1 MENNALAE
9 NKMGVMPVNKLL
21 LSMAVPMMISMLV
34 QALYNVVDSVF
45 VSRISENALT
55 AVSLAFPMQNLL
67 ISFAVGFGV
76 GINAL
81 MSRALGEKDPAHASR
96 IAVSGMVLEAAS
108 YVVFLILG
116 LFFTEVFMRAQISSE
131 VPAEDAEE
139 IIRYGVDYL
148 RVVLILS
155 LGVFAEITFE
165 RILQSTG
172 RTTLSM
178 LTQLIGAVLNIIF
191 DPILIFGLLG
201 FPALGIAGAAWA
213 TVGGQII
220 AAIVAFFINK
230 HKNVEINLAGARPSW
245 VSIAAISRISIPS
258 IVMSSISS
266 AMTFFM
272 NRILTT
278 FVSTAATVFGAY
290 FKLQSFV
297 FMPVFGLNNGMVPII
312 GYNYGARK
320 PERIHK
326 TIKLSMVYA
335 TGIMAVGFAIFQLV
349 PDKLLLFFDASENM
363 LNIGVPALR
372 IVSTC
377 FLLAGVNVICS
388 SACQAFGFG
397 MYSLYISAARQLVV
411 LVPVAYLMSLTGELG
426 NVWLSF
432 PIAELIAIAICVPM
446 LLHVLKKTGMTVKK
460 DKQRA

>member
-1 MENNALAE
+1 MENQQIKE

-108 YVVFLILG
+108 YLIFLVLG
-116 LFFTEVFMRAQISSE
+116 LFFTETFMRAQISSE
-131 VPAEDAEE
+131 VPAQDAAE
-139 IIRYGVDYL
+139 IIAYGVDYL
-148 RVVLILS
+148 RIVLILS
-155 LGVFAEITFE
+155 FGVFIEITFE

-178 LTQLIGAVLNIIF
+178 VTQLIGAVLNIIF

-201 FPALGIAGAAWA
+201 FPKLGIAGAAWA
-213 TVGGQII
+213 TVGGQIV
-220 AAIVAFFINK
+220 AAVVAFFINK
-230 HKNVEINLAGARPSW
+230 HKNVEISLAGAKPSW
-245 VSIAAISRISIPS
+245 VSIAAISKISIPS

-266 AMTFFM
+266 VMTFFM
-272 NRILTT
+272 NRILTN
-278 FVSTAATVFGAY
+278 FASTAATVFGAY

-335 TGIMAVGFAIFQLV
+335 TGIMAIGFIVFQLV

-363 LNIGVPALR
+363 LSIGVPALR

-377 FLLAGVNVICS
+377 FLLAGVNIICS
-388 SACQAFGFG
+388 SSCQAFGYG

-411 LVPVAYLMSLTGELG
+411 LVPVAYLMSLTGKLG

-432 PIAELIAIAICVPM
+432 PIAELIAIAICVPL
-446 LLHVLKKTGMTVKK
+446 LLHVLRKTGMTVKK
-460 DKQRA
+460 QKNA

>member
-1 MENNALAE
+1 MDETLQKA

-108 YVVFLILG
+108 YVIFLILG
-116 LFFTEVFMRAQISSE
+116 LFFTETFMRAQISAE
-131 VPAEDAEE
+131 VPAEDAAE
-139 IIRYGVDYL
+139 IIEHGVSYL
-148 RVVLILS
+148 RIVLIFS
-155 LGVFAEITFE
+155 FGVFAEITYE

-178 LTQLIGAVLNIIF
+178 ITQLIGAVLNIIF

-201 FPALGIAGAAWA
+201 FPAMGIAGAAVA

-230 HKNVEINLAGARPSW
+230 HWNHEISLAGARPAK
-245 VSIAAISRISIPS
+245 VSMLAISKISIPS

-266 AMTFFM
+266 VMTFFM
-272 NRILTT
+272 NLILTT
-278 FVSTAATVFGAY
+278 FTATAAAVFGVY

-297 FMPVFGLNNGMVPII
+297 FMPVFGLNNGMVPIVS
-312 GYNYGARK
+312 YNYGARK
-320 PERIHK
+320 RK
-326 TIKLSMVYA
+326 RLVDTVKFSALLAVA
-335 TGIMAVGFAIFQLV
+335 IMLVGLVVIQLFPANILGLFEAS
-349 PDKLLLFFDASENM
+349 PDM
-363 LNIGVPALR
+363 LAIGVPALR
-372 IVSTC
+372 IISLC
-377 FLLAGVNVICS
+377 FVFAGFSIICS
-388 SACQAFGFG
+388 STFQALGNG
-397 MYSLYISAARQLVV
+397 LLSMMISIVRQL
-411 LVPVAYLMSLTGELG
+411 LILLPAAFFLSLSGSVTA
-426 NVWLSF
+426 VWWAF
-432 PIAELIAIAICVPM
+432 PIAELASLALCVIFLRRIYRRVILP
-446 LLHVLKKTGMTVKK
+446 LE
-460 DKQRA
+460 

>member
-1 MENNALAE
+1 
-9 NKMGVMPVNKLL
+9 
-21 LSMAVPMMISMLV
+21 
-34 QALYNVVDSVF
+34 
-45 VSRISENALT
+45 
-55 AVSLAFPMQNLL
+55 MQNLL

-108 YVVFLILG
+108 YVVFLVLG
-116 LFFTEVFMRAQISSE
+116 LFFTEIFMRAQISSE

-148 RVVLILS
+148 QIVLIFS
-155 LGVFAEITFE
+155 FGVFAEITFE

-178 LTQLIGAVLNIIF
+178 ITQLIGAILNIIF

-230 HKNVEINLAGARPSW
+230 HKNVEINLVGARPSW

-266 AMTFFM
+266 VMTFFM

-326 TIKLSMVYA
+326 TIKLSVVYA
-335 TGIMAVGFAIFQLV
+335 TAIMAVGFVIFQFV

-363 LNIGVPALR
+363 LSIGIPALR
-372 IVSTC
+372 IISTC
-377 FLLAGVNVICS
+377 FLLAGINVICS

-397 MYSLYISAARQLVV
+397 MYSLYISAARQLLV
-411 LVPVAYLMSLTGELG
+411 LVPVAYLMSLTGKLG

-460 DKQRA
+460 DKQRV

>member
-1 MENNALAE
+1 MENNVPNE

-96 IAVSGMVLEAAS
+96 IAASGMVLEATS
-108 YVVFLILG
+108 YFVFLVLG
-116 LFFTEVFMRAQISSE
+116 LFFTEIFMRAQISSE

-148 RVVLILS
+148 QIVLIFS
-155 LGVFAEITFE
+155 FGVFAEITFE

-172 RTTLSM
+172 RTALSM
-178 LTQLIGAVLNIIF
+178 ITQLIGAILNIIF

-230 HKNVEINLAGARPSW
+230 HKNVEINLVGARPSW

-266 AMTFFM
+266 VMTFFM

-326 TIKLSMVYA
+326 TIKLSVVYA
-335 TGIMAVGFAIFQLV
+335 TAIMAVGFVIFQLV

-363 LNIGVPALR
+363 LSIGIPALR
-372 IVSTC
+372 IISTC
-377 FLLAGVNVICS
+377 FLLAGINVICS

-397 MYSLYISAARQLVV
+397 MYSLYISAARQLLV
-411 LVPVAYLMSLTGELG
+411 LVPVAYLMSLTGKLG

>member
-1 MENNALAE
+1 MENQQIKE

-67 ISFAVGFGV
+67 IAFAVGFGV

-96 IAVSGMVLEAAS
+96 IAVSGMVLEAVS

-116 LFFTEVFMRAQISSE
+116 LFFTETFMRAQISSE
-131 VPAEDAEE
+131 VPAEDAAE
-139 IIRYGVDYL
+139 IIAYGVDYL
-148 RVVLILS
+148 RIVLILS
-155 LGVFAEITFE
+155 FGVFAEITFE

-178 LTQLIGAVLNIIF
+178 VTQLIGAILNIIF

-230 HKNVEINLAGARPSW
+230 YKNVEISLAGAKPAW

-266 AMTFFM
+266 VMTFFM

-335 TGIMAVGFAIFQLV
+335 TGIMAIGFIVFQLV

-363 LNIGVPALR
+363 LSIGVPALR

-377 FLLAGVNVICS
+377 FLLAGVNIICS
-388 SACQAFGFG
+388 SSCQAFGYG
-397 MYSLYISAARQLVV
+397 MYSLYISAARQLLV
-411 LVPVAYLMSLTGELG
+411 LIPVAYLMSLTGKLS

-432 PIAELIAIAICVPM
+432 PIAELIAIAICVPL
-446 LLHVLKKTGMTVKK
+446 LLHVLRKTGMAAQ
-460 DKQRA
+460 KQPKSK

>member
-1 MENNALAE
+1 MENQQIKE

-67 ISFAVGFGV
+67 IAFAVGFGV

-96 IAVSGMVLEAAS
+96 IAVSGMVLEAVS
-108 YVVFLILG
+108 YVVFLVIG

-131 VPAEDAEE
+131 VPAEDADE
-139 IIRYGVDYL
+139 IIAYGVDYL
-148 RVVLILS
+148 RIVLILS
-155 LGVFAEITFE
+155 FGVFAEITFE

-178 LTQLIGAVLNIIF
+178 VTQLIGAVLNIIF

-230 HKNVEINLAGARPSW
+230 HKNVEISLAGAKPAW

-266 AMTFFM
+266 VMTFFM

-320 PERIHK
+320 PERIHM

-335 TGIMAVGFAIFQLV
+335 TGIMAIGFIIFQLV

-363 LNIGVPALR
+363 LSIGVPALR

-377 FLLAGVNVICS
+377 FLLAGVNIICS
-388 SACQAFGFG
+388 SSCQAFGYG
-397 MYSLYISAARQLVV
+397 MYSLYISAARQLLV
-411 LVPVAYLMSLTGELG
+411 LIPVAYLMSLTGELN

-432 PIAELIAIAICVPM
+432 PIAELIAIAICVP
-446 LLHVLKKTGMTVKK
+446 LLRHVLRKTGMTVKK
-460 DKQRA
+460 QPKS

>member
-1 MENNALAE
+1 MENQQIKE

-67 ISFAVGFGV
+67 IAFAVGFGV

-116 LFFTEVFMRAQISSE
+116 LFFTETFMRAQISSE
-131 VPAEDAEE
+131 VPAEDAAE
-139 IIRYGVDYL
+139 IIAYGVDYL
-148 RVVLILS
+148 RIVLILS
-155 LGVFAEITFE
+155 FGVFAEITFE

-178 LTQLIGAVLNIIF
+178 VTQLIGAILNIIF

-230 HKNVEINLAGARPSW
+230 YKNVEISLAGAKPAW

-266 AMTFFM
+266 VMTFFM

-297 FMPVFGLNNGMVPII
+297 FMPVFGLNNGMVPLI

-335 TGIMAVGFAIFQLV
+335 TGIMAIGFIVFQLV

-363 LNIGVPALR
+363 LSIGVPALR

-377 FLLAGVNVICS
+377 FLLAGVNIICS
-388 SACQAFGFG
+388 SSCQAFGYG
-397 MYSLYISAARQLVV
+397 MYSLYISAARQLLV
-411 LVPVAYLMSLTGELG
+411 LIPVAYLMSLTGKLS

-432 PIAELIAIAICVPM
+432 PIAELIAIAICVPL
-446 LLHVLKKTGMTVKK
+446 LLHVLRKTGMAAQ
-460 DKQRA
+460 KQPKSK

>member
-1 MENNALAE
+1 MQEKLQTE
-9 NKMGVMPVNKLL
+9 KKMGVMPVNKLL
-21 LSMAVPMMISMLV
+21 LSMAVPMIISMLV
-34 QALYNVVDSVF
+34 QALYNVVDSIF

-96 IAVSGMVLEAAS
+96 IAISGMVLEAAS
-108 YVVFLILG
+108 YVIFLILG
-116 LFFTEVFMRAQISSE
+116 LFFTETFMRAQISGE
-131 VPAEDAEE
+131 VPAEDAAE
-139 IIRYGVDYL
+139 IISHGVSYL
-148 RVVLILS
+148 RIVLIFS
-155 LGVFAEITFE
+155 FGVFIEITYE

-178 LTQLIGAVLNIIF
+178 ITQLIGAILNIIF

-201 FPALGIAGAAWA
+201 FPEMGIAGAAIA
-213 TVGGQII
+213 TVGGQIV

-230 HKNVEINLAGARPSW
+230 HWNREITLAGARPSK
-245 VSIAAISRISIPS
+245 VSISIPS

-266 AMTFFM
+266 GTTFFM
-272 NRILTT
+272 NLILTT
-278 FVSTAATVFGAY
+278 FTATAAAVFGVY

-312 GYNYGARK
+312 GYNYGANK

-326 TIKLSMVYA
+326 TIKLSMLYA
-335 TGIMAVGFAIFQLV
+335 TLLMVIGFAVFQLL
-349 PDKLLLFFDASENM
+349 PEQLLLLFDASEDM
-363 LNIGVPALR
+363 LKIGGPALR
-372 IVSTC
+372 IISFS
-377 FLLAGVNVICS
+377 FLLAGLNIIAS
-388 SACQAFGFG
+388 SSCQAFGYG
-397 MYSLYISAARQLVV
+397 MYSLYISAARQLVI
-411 LVPVAYLMSLTGELG
+411 LVPAAYLLSLTGTLS

-432 PIAELIAIAICVPM
+432 PVAEVVSVFVCQF
-446 LLHVLKKTGMTVKK
+446 LLRHVLKKTGMEPPKK
-460 DKQRA
+460 KKA

>member
-1 MENNALAE
+1 MENQQIEE

-67 ISFAVGFGV
+67 IAFAVGFGV

-96 IAVSGMVLEAAS
+96 IAVSGMVLEAVS
-108 YVVFLILG
+108 YVVFLVIG

-131 VPAEDAEE
+131 VPAEDAAE
-139 IIRYGVDYL
+139 IIAYGVDYL
-148 RVVLILS
+148 RIVLILS
-155 LGVFAEITFE
+155 FGVFAEITFE

-178 LTQLIGAVLNIIF
+178 VTQLIGAILNIIF

-230 HKNVEINLAGARPSW
+230 YKNVEISLAGAKPAW

-266 AMTFFM
+266 VMTFFM

-335 TGIMAVGFAIFQLV
+335 TGIMAIGFIVFQLV

-363 LNIGVPALR
+363 LSIGVPALR

-377 FLLAGVNVICS
+377 FLLAGVNIICS
-388 SACQAFGFG
+388 SSCQAFGYG
-397 MYSLYISAARQLVV
+397 MYSLYISAARQLLV
-411 LVPVAYLMSLTGELG
+411 LVPVAYLMSLTGELN

-432 PIAELIAIAICVPM
+432 PIAELIAIAVCVP
-446 LLHVLKKTGMTVKK
+446 LLRHVLRKTGMTVKK
-460 DKQRA
+460 QPKS

>member
-1 MENNALAE
+1 MENQQIEE

-67 ISFAVGFGV
+67 IAFAVGFGV

-116 LFFTEVFMRAQISSE
+116 LFFTETFMRAQISSE
-131 VPAEDAEE
+131 VPAEDAAE
-139 IIRYGVDYL
+139 IIAYGVDYL
-148 RVVLILS
+148 RIVLILS
-155 LGVFAEITFE
+155 FGVFAEITFE

-178 LTQLIGAVLNIIF
+178 VTQLIGAVLNIIF

-230 HKNVEINLAGARPSW
+230 HKNVEISLAGAKPAW

-266 AMTFFM
+266 VMTFFM

-335 TGIMAVGFAIFQLV
+335 TGIMAIGFIVFQLV

-363 LNIGVPALR
+363 LSIGVPALR

-377 FLLAGVNVICS
+377 FLLAGVNIICS
-388 SACQAFGFG
+388 SSCQAFGYG
-397 MYSLYISAARQLVV
+397 MYSLYISAARQLLV
-411 LVPVAYLMSLTGELG
+411 LIPVAYLMSLTGKLS

-432 PIAELIAIAICVPM
+432 PIAELIAIAVCVP
-446 LLHVLKKTGMTVKK
+446 LLRHVLRKTGMTVKK
-460 DKQRA
+460 QPKS

>member
-1 MENNALAE
+1 MENQQITE

-96 IAVSGMVLEAAS
+96 IAVSGMVLEAVS
-108 YVVFLILG
+108 YVVFLVIG

-131 VPAEDAEE
+131 VPAEDAAE
-139 IIRYGVDYL
+139 IIAYGVDYL
-148 RVVLILS
+148 RIVLILS
-155 LGVFAEITFE
+155 FGVFAEITFE

-178 LTQLIGAVLNIIF
+178 VTQLIGAVLNIIF

-230 HKNVEINLAGARPSW
+230 HKNVEISLAGAKPAW

-266 AMTFFM
+266 VMTFFM

-335 TGIMAVGFAIFQLV
+335 TGIMAIGFIVFQLV

-363 LNIGVPALR
+363 LSIGVPALR

-377 FLLAGVNVICS
+377 FLLAGVNIICS
-388 SACQAFGFG
+388 SSCQAFGYG
-397 MYSLYISAARQLVV
+397 MYSLYISAARQLLV
-411 LVPVAYLMSLTGELG
+411 LIPVAYLMSLTGKLS

-432 PIAELIAIAICVPM
+432 PIAELIAIAVCVP
-446 LLHVLKKTGMTVKK
+446 LLRHVLRKTGMTVKK
-460 DKQRA
+460 QPKS

>member
-1 MENNALAE
+1 MENQQIKE

-67 ISFAVGFGV
+67 IAFAVGFGV

-96 IAVSGMVLEAAS
+96 IAVSGMVLEAVS
-108 YVVFLILG
+108 YVVFLVIG

-131 VPAEDAEE
+131 VPAEDAAE
-139 IIRYGVDYL
+139 IIAYGVDYL
-148 RVVLILS
+148 RIVLILS
-155 LGVFAEITFE
+155 FGVFAEITFE

-178 LTQLIGAVLNIIF
+178 VTQLIGAVLNIIF

-230 HKNVEINLAGARPSW
+230 HKNVEISLAGAKPAW

-266 AMTFFM
+266 VMTFFM

-335 TGIMAVGFAIFQLV
+335 TGIMAIGFIVFQLV

-363 LNIGVPALR
+363 LSIGVPALR

-377 FLLAGVNVICS
+377 FLLAGVNIICS
-388 SACQAFGFG
+388 SSCQAFGYG
-397 MYSLYISAARQLVV
+397 MYSLYISAARQLLV
-411 LVPVAYLMSLTGELG
+411 LIPVAYLMSLTGELN

-432 PIAELIAIAICVPM
+432 PIAELIAIAICVP
-446 LLHVLKKTGMTVKK
+446 LLRHVLRKTGMTVKK
-460 DKQRA
+460 QPKS

>member
-1 MENNALAE
+1 MENNVPNE

-55 AVSLAFPMQNLL
+55 AG
-67 ISFAVGFGV
+67 FACFSDAEPSHFLCRRLWCRHH
-76 GINAL
+76 AL

-108 YVVFLILG
+108 YVVFLVLG
-116 LFFTEVFMRAQISSE
+116 LFFTEIFMRAQISSE

-148 RVVLILS
+148 QIVLIFS
-155 LGVFAEITFE
+155 FGVFAEITFE

-178 LTQLIGAVLNIIF
+178 ITQLIGAILNIIF

-230 HKNVEINLAGARPSW
+230 HKNVEINLVGARPSW

-266 AMTFFM
+266 VMTFFM

-297 FMPVFGLNNGMVPII
+297 FQPVFGLNNGMVPII

-326 TIKLSMVYA
+326 TIKLSVVYA
-335 TGIMAVGFAIFQLV
+335 TAIMAVGFVIFQFV

-363 LNIGVPALR
+363 LSIGIPALR
-372 IVSTC
+372 IISTC
-377 FLLAGVNVICS
+377 FLLAGINVICS

-397 MYSLYISAARQLVV
+397 MYSLYISAARQLLV
-411 LVPVAYLMSLTGELG
+411 LVPVAYLMSLTGKLG

-460 DKQRA
+460 DKQRV

>member
-1 MENNALAE
+1 MENQQIKE

-108 YVVFLILG
+108 YLIFLVLG
-116 LFFTEVFMRAQISSE
+116 LFFTETFMRAQISSE
-131 VPAEDAEE
+131 VPAQDAAE
-139 IIRYGVDYL
+139 IIAYGVDYL
-148 RVVLILS
+148 RIVLILS
-155 LGVFAEITFE
+155 FGVFIEITFE

-178 LTQLIGAVLNIIF
+178 VTQLIGAVLNIIF

-201 FPALGIAGAAWA
+201 FPKLGIAGAAWA
-213 TVGGQII
+213 TVGGQIV
-220 AAIVAFFINK
+220 AAVVAFFINK
-230 HKNVEINLAGARPSW
+230 HKNVEISLAGAKPSW
-245 VSIAAISRISIPS
+245 VSIAAISKISIPS

-266 AMTFFM
+266 VMTFFM

-278 FVSTAATVFGAY
+278 FASTAATVFGTY

-335 TGIMAVGFAIFQLV
+335 TGIMAIGFIVFQLV

-363 LNIGVPALR
+363 LSIGVPALR

-377 FLLAGVNVICS
+377 FLLAGVNIICS
-388 SACQAFGFG
+388 SSCQAFGYG

-411 LVPVAYLMSLTGELG
+411 LVPVAYFLSLTGKL
-426 NVWLSF
+426 NVVWLAF
-432 PIAELIAIAICVPM
+432 PIAELIAIGICVPL
-446 LLHVLKKTGMTVKK
+446 LLHVLKKTGMSAKT
-460 DKQRA
+460 RTENP

>member
-1 MENNALAE
+1 MENQQIKE

-108 YVVFLILG
+108 YLIFLVLG
-116 LFFTEVFMRAQISSE
+116 LFFTETFMRAQISSE
-131 VPAEDAEE
+131 VPAQDAAE
-139 IIRYGVDYL
+139 IIAYGVDYL
-148 RVVLILS
+148 RIVLILS
-155 LGVFAEITFE
+155 FGVFIEITFE

-178 LTQLIGAVLNIIF
+178 VTQLIGAVLNIIF

-201 FPALGIAGAAWA
+201 FPKLGIAGAAWA
-213 TVGGQII
+213 TVGGQIV
-220 AAIVAFFINK
+220 AAVVAFFINK
-230 HKNVEINLAGARPSW
+230 HKNVEISLAGAKPSW
-245 VSIAAISRISIPS
+245 VSIAAISKISIPS

-266 AMTFFM
+266 VMTFFM

-278 FVSTAATVFGAY
+278 FASTAATVFGAY

-335 TGIMAVGFAIFQLV
+335 TGIMAIGFIVFQIV

-363 LNIGVPALR
+363 LSIGVPALR

-377 FLLAGVNVICS
+377 FLLAGVNIICS
-388 SACQAFGFG
+388 SSCQAFGYG

-411 LVPVAYLMSLTGELG
+411 LVPVAYLMSLTGKLG

-432 PIAELIAIAICVPM
+432 PIAELIAIAICVPL
-446 LLHVLKKTGMTVKK
+446 LLHVLRKTGMTVKK
-460 DKQRA
+460 QKNA

>member
-1 MENNALAE
+1 MEERVQKE

-81 MSRALGEKDPAHASR
+81 MSRALGEKDPGHASR
-96 IAVSGMVLEAAS
+96 IAVSGMILEAAS
-108 YVVFLILG
+108 YVIFLVLG
-116 LFFTEVFMRAQISSE
+116 LFFTEIFMRAQISAE

-148 RVVLILS
+148 RIVLIFS
-155 LGVFAEITFE
+155 FGVFMEISFE

-178 LTQLIGAVLNIIF
+178 VTQLIGAILNIIF
-191 DPILIFGLLG
+191 DPILIFGLIG

-230 HKNVEINLAGARPSW
+230 HKNTDITLAGAKPSW
-245 VSIAAISRISIPS
+245 VSMAAISRISIPS

-266 AMTFFM
+266 VMTFFM

-278 FVSTAATVFGAY
+278 FTSTAATVFGAY

-335 TGIMAVGFAIFQLV
+335 TAIMAIGFIIFQLV

-372 IVSTC
+372 TISIC
-377 FLLAGVNVICS
+377 FLLAGVNIICS
-388 SACQAFGFG
+388 SSCQAFGYG

-411 LVPVAYLMSLTGELG
+411 LVPVAYLMSLTGKLN
-426 NVWLSF
+426 NVWLSC
-432 PIAELIAIAICVPM
+432 PIAEALAIAICVPM
-446 LLHVLKKTGMTVKK
+446 LLHVLKKTGMSAPKK
-460 DKQRA
+460 AKD

>member
-1 MENNALAE
+1 MENQQIKE

-21 LSMAVPMMISMLV
+21 LSMAVPMMTSMLV

-108 YVVFLILG
+108 YLIFLVLG
-116 LFFTEVFMRAQISSE
+116 LFFTETFMRAQISSE
-131 VPAEDAEE
+131 VPAQDAAE
-139 IIRYGVDYL
+139 IIAYGVDYL
-148 RVVLILS
+148 RIVLILS
-155 LGVFAEITFE
+155 FGVFIEITFE

-178 LTQLIGAVLNIIF
+178 VTQLIGAVLNIIF

-201 FPALGIAGAAWA
+201 FPKLGIAGAAWA
-213 TVGGQII
+213 TVGGQIV
-220 AAIVAFFINK
+220 AAVVAFFINK
-230 HKNVEINLAGARPSW
+230 HKNVEISLAGAKPSW
-245 VSIAAISRISIPS
+245 VSIAAISKISIPS

-266 AMTFFM
+266 VMTFFM
-272 NRILTT
+272 NRILTN
-278 FVSTAATVFGAY
+278 FASTAATVFGAY

-335 TGIMAVGFAIFQLV
+335 TGIMAIGFIVFQLV

-363 LNIGVPALR
+363 LSIGVPALR

-377 FLLAGVNVICS
+377 FLLAGVNIICS
-388 SACQAFGFG
+388 SSCQAFGYG

-411 LVPVAYLMSLTGELG
+411 LVPVAYLMSLTGKLG

-432 PIAELIAIAICVPM
+432 PIAELIAIAICVPL
-446 LLHVLKKTGMTVKK
+446 LLHVLRKTGMTVKK
-460 DKQRA
+460 QKNA

>member
-1 MENNALAE
+1 MENQQIEE

-67 ISFAVGFGV
+67 IAFAVGFGV

-116 LFFTEVFMRAQISSE
+116 LFFTETFMRAQISSE
-131 VPAEDAEE
+131 VPAEDAAE
-139 IIRYGVDYL
+139 IIAYGVDYL
-148 RVVLILS
+148 RIVLILS
-155 LGVFAEITFE
+155 FGVFAEITFE

-178 LTQLIGAVLNIIF
+178 VTQLIGAVLNIIF

-230 HKNVEINLAGARPSW
+230 HKNVEISLAGAKPAW

-266 AMTFFM
+266 VMTFFM

-320 PERIHK
+320 PERIHM

-335 TGIMAVGFAIFQLV
+335 TGIMAIGFIIFQLV

-363 LNIGVPALR
+363 LSIGVPALR

-377 FLLAGVNVICS
+377 FLLAGVNIICS
-388 SACQAFGFG
+388 SSCQAFGYG
-397 MYSLYISAARQLVV
+397 MYSLYISAARQLLV
-411 LVPVAYLMSLTGELG
+411 LVPVAYLMSLTGELN

-432 PIAELIAIAICVPM
+432 PIAELIAIAVCVP
-446 LLHVLKKTGMTVKK
+446 LLRHVLRKTGMTVKK
-460 DKQRA
+460 QPKS